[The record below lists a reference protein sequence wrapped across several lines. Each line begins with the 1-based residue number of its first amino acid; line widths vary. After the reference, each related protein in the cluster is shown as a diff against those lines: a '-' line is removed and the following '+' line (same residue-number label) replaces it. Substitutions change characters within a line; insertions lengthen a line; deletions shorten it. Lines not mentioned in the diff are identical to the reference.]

1 MTKSLECDSHASR
14 VTQLAVTSWQATNG
28 WRWTKD
34 EEFQHFN
41 HNDAVGVLTGDGER
55 GENIHFLR

>member
-1 MTKSLECDSHASR
+1 MTNVQSVTVPCDVSR

-28 WRWTKD
+28 RRWTKD

-41 HNDAVGVLTGDGER
+41 HNDDVGDGE
-55 GENIHFLR
+55 GK